1 MLLTALLSP
10 RCVSISF
17 PKRLLCFEKQLWLF
31 LLSSDETSDLS
42 VNTLKNQSGGF
53 GGAASA
59 REEDLQSKSQAGHQI
74 WFRSLSACTQVL
86 IGMFSWFQST
96 CHTVKSVFRV
106 CATHSL
112 ITIIMTAEVKS
123 KVKL

>member
-42 VNTLKNQSGGF
+42 VNVLKKTIG
-53 GGAASA
+53 
-59 REEDLQSKSQAGHQI
+59 RPGHQI
-74 WFRSLSACTQVL
+74 WFGSLSACTQVL

-96 CHTVKSVFRV
+96 YHTVKSVFRV

-112 ITIIMTAEVKS
+112 ITVIMTAAVKS
-123 KVKL
+123 KAKL

>member
-42 VNTLKNQSGGF
+42 VNALKKQLGGQDTRSGLDLCQRAHRSSLGSFLGF
-53 GGAASA
+53 RA
-59 REEDLQSKSQAGHQI
+59 
-74 WFRSLSACTQVL
+74 
-86 IGMFSWFQST
+86 
-96 CHTVKSVFRV
+96 
-106 CATHSL
+106 L
-112 ITIIMTAEVKS
+112 ITQL
-123 KVKL
+123 KVCSECVPPIL

>member
-1 MLLTALLSP
+1 MLLTALSSP

-17 PKRLLCFEKQLWLF
+17 PKRLLGFEKQLWLF

-42 VNTLKNQSGGF
+42 VNVLKNTKTP
-53 GGAASA
+53 
-59 REEDLQSKSQAGHQI
+59 DLVWISVS
-74 WFRSLSACTQVL
+74 V
-86 IGMFSWFQST
+86 
-96 CHTVKSVFRV
+96 HTGPHWDVFLVSEHLSVFRV

-112 ITIIMTAEVKS
+112 ITVIMAAEVKS